1 MSSGTPVAVINGIGR
16 FGAVKLAE
24 LLVVNDIEVVG
35 IGEYVD
41 ELKGLNNFSWLGG
54 AEDWVKV
61 AEYYFDFENN
71 SELWTKAENDGAKL
85 VVMGINRSVEVTSEL
100 RDLRLN
106 WRVVNVHGVYGPGM
120 ETGVEGVGEI
130 NYLAEAIKLAVANKN
145 LILPSRKE
153 LIRLLPEADLTEVA
167 MRSCFLS
174 GTEKEVFEIWGD
186 IVSLE
191 DLAKTLIDEAKMTRY
206 KVEESPNS
214 NPPVGGQTPNKEEV
228 ENEWR
233 RLRWRPRENWAEG
246 IKETLQAYFVK
257 ADEEGRKPKI
267 KSLSPAKAGASPFEE
282 REINKKRFE
291 VEVEEEMVEE
301 SPKPKVSPEGTR
313 FAAQSLNE
321 KINRL
326 EVEEKPERLEE
337 IVKEETEEVGEF
349 EEIVPIIVKNSNA
362 RPVQNDESDNLQSS
376 ILIEEK
382 KVHEKVEMEKEV
394 KKEIIQKKIDIK
406 NKTDWMKWGWRLMAI
421 IWGFVAIVMVIW
433 VVTTMV
439 TFRSVNE
446 IKSLIAD
453 KKYNEAETLIQ
464 KTKARIQSQ
473 ESGVES
479 WGWNQWVWGRRY
491 QETLKILDQGMVLA
505 DKAVSLSK
513 RSELLSQAVFED
525 KEVDWQKELSGLKT
539 DLMETEDIM
548 GMIEARLSGDWRWV
562 PGRWA
567 DNVSELKNQLA
578 TARTLVDRGAK
589 LVDVLPEIIG
599 TDGKRREFMVLLQN
613 ENELR
618 ATGGFIGSY
627 GILSFEGGRLL
638 NFEIKDVYEADGQ
651 LKGHV
656 EPPGPIKDYL
666 GEAGW
671 YMRDAN
677 WQADFPTA
685 AKDIQ
690 WFLDKETGRKIDGVI
705 GINLAVAKA
714 MLGVVGEVYVPDFK
728 EKVNKDNLYEQAEF
742 YSETNSFAGSDQK
755 ASFLGGVGKQ
765 LFESIKGLK
774 GEGKLELATAVINSL
789 DKNEMIMEFNDP
801 GAATVVADLGW
812 DGSIYQG
819 KCTTK
824 ACFAD
829 YLYIVE
835 SNLGVNK
842 VNYFLY
848 RNVDETVDIS
858 SQTVGRV
865 VKISYENTAKSASWP
880 GGDYKNYL
888 RVYVPE
894 TANVAEVSVTDPVSG
909 QKTVFG
915 DNNLKINQVQG
926 KKEIGFLV
934 VVPKGQKRVVE
945 LRYVDQVDMTVAAK
959 FSYINYVQKQPG
971 FGDTGLVSLVSIPS
985 GWQVNQA
992 EPAASL
998 VNGKLLFNQ
1007 KLDRNIKMGIEIA
1020 K

>member
-1 MSSGTPVAVINGIGR
+1 MSSGTPVAVINGIGK

-24 LLVVNDIEVVG
+24 LLVTNDIEVVG
-35 IGEYVD
+35 VGEYVD
-41 ELKGLNNFSWLGG
+41 ELKGLNNFSCVG
-54 AEDWVKV
+54 EINDWEGR
-61 AEYYFDFENN
+61 AEYYFDFENDH
-71 SELWTKAENDGAKL
+71 ELWKKAESDEAKL
-85 VVMGINRSVEVTSEL
+85 VVAGVNRSIRIEPEL
-100 RDLRLN
+100 RNLNLN
-106 WRVVNVHGVYGPGM
+106 WRITNIHGVYGPGM
-120 ETGVEGVGEI
+120 ETEIGEEGEVE
-130 NYLAEAIKLAVANKN
+130 YLTEAIKLAVANKN
-145 LILPSRKE
+145 LILPSRKG

-174 GTEKEVFEIWGD
+174 GTEKEVFEIWGEV
-186 IVSLE
+186 VSLE

-206 KVEESPNS
+206 KVEESDQLQVNS
-214 NPPVGGQTPNKEEV
+214 YELTKEQV

-233 RLRWRPRENWAEG
+233 KLRWRPRENWAEG
-246 IKETLQAYFVK
+246 MKETLQSYFVK
-257 ADEEGRKPKI
+257 ADEEGRRPKI
-267 KSLSPAKAGASPFEE
+267 KSLSPAKAGVSPFEE
-282 REINKKRFE
+282 REMNKKRFE
-291 VEVEEEMVEE
+291 VEVEEEAVEE
-301 SPKPKVSPEGTR
+301 IPNTKT
-313 FAAQSLNE
+313 QSLSE
-321 KINRL
+321 KINHI
-326 EVEEKPERLEE
+326 EVEEIPERLETIAE
-337 IVKEETEEVGEF
+337 
-349 EEIVPIIVKNSNA
+349 EEIEEEAVEEIMPIIVKNSNA
-362 RPVQNDESDNLQSS
+362 RPVQEEIFNEKEEINK
-376 ILIEEK
+376 EEK
-382 KVHEKVEMEKEV
+382 KQEVVKELEKPKPSLRGLASPR
-394 KKEIIQKKIDIK
+394 KTKIPKIK
-406 NKTDWMKWGWRLMAI
+406 LDWMKWGWRIMAT
-421 IWGFVAIVMVIW
+421 IWGFVAIIMMIW
-433 VVTTMV
+433 GMMTMA

-446 IKSLIAD
+446 IKSLIID

-464 KTKARIQSQ
+464 KTKTRIQSQ
-473 ESGVES
+473 ESGVDN

-491 QETLKILDQGMVLA
+491 QKTLKILDQGMVLA
-505 DKAVSLSK
+505 NKAVSLSK
-513 RSELLSQAVFED
+513 RSELLSQAMFED
-525 KEVDWQKELSGLKT
+525 KEVDWQKELSGLKS
-539 DLMETEDIM
+539 DLIETEDIM
-548 GMIEARLSGDWRWV
+548 GMIEARLSGDWRWI

-567 DNVSELKNQLA
+567 DNVSELKDQLA
-578 TARTLVDRGAK
+578 TMRTLVDRGAK
-589 LVDVLPEIIG
+589 LVDILPEIIG

-627 GILSFEGGRLL
+627 GILSFEGGKLL

-677 WQADFPTA
+677 WQADFPTSS
-685 AKDIQ
+685 KDIQ

-765 LFESIKGLK
+765 LFESIKRLK
-774 GEGKLELATAVINSL
+774 GEGKMELATAIINSL
-789 DKNEMIMEFNDP
+789 NKNEMIMDFNDP
-801 GAATVVADLGW
+801 SAAKVVVDLGW

-819 KCTTK
+819 KCTVR

-848 RNVDETVDIS
+848 RNVDETIDIS
-858 SQTVGRV
+858 NQAVGRV
-865 VKISYENTAKSASWP
+865 VRINYENTAKSASWP

-934 VVPKGQKRVVE
+934 VVPKGQKKVVE
-945 LRYVDQVDMTVAAK
+945 LRYVDQIDLSSAAK
-959 FSYINYVQKQPG
+959 LSYINYVQKQPG

-992 EPAASL
+992 EPAATL

-1007 KLDRNIKMGIEIA
+1007 KLDRNIKMGVEIN